1 MRKFLLCI
9 ALLFFSNL
17 MAQDFTHLSVDVAF
31 DTTANQVLGQVSHR
45 IAQVKAHDTLVLDAI
60 KMDFEE
66 VLWNN
71 AQVKYSSNDTA
82 LFVVPGDVQDTNS
95 LHIRYRAQPQKGL
108 YFVGFEDKSYRAP
121 RQIWTQGQGID
132 HRHWIPHNDDQTD
145 KVIVDITATFNK
157 DFNVVANGKLVEVLA
172 HDDLKTWHYT
182 MHKPMSSYLIA
193 LMIAQ
198 YDSVQTHSKSGI
210 PLTQYF
216 YPERAEDYP
225 VYYKH
230 NEKIFNFLQAEI
242 QVPYPWQ
249 NYKQAPVQ
257 DFRHGAME
265 NTTATLF
272 GDFFLVDDIAFND
285 RNYTYVNA
293 HELAHQ
299 WFGNL
304 VTARGSKHHWLHEG
318 FATYYQWLSE
328 ENLYGQAYF
337 DWERKKAADQVFMA
351 SLNDTLPL
359 AHPKAGSARF
369 YQKGA
374 WVLHM
379 LQQKIGRQAFRS
391 GVKEYLNKYQYGI
404 VTTDSLKL
412 VMEEA
417 CACSLNRFFDEWVH
431 TPGEPFVHLKH
442 SENDQGLYAELRTD
456 LPFAMP
462 LQFVVYHRDGQADTV
477 NYSFE
482 KDRNQH
488 SLNLS
493 DNSKSVN
500 YWTLANADEILAH
513 FRTIKPLEMW
523 RQQYKKSKDVLDR
536 YRAVEAMSSFSGRG
550 KEKFLQE
557 VVANHKEHYGPR
569 AKALELL
576 IDAGIKNP
584 DQWLSLALNS
594 YDVQL
599 QKKAVLMIDEP
610 SGQLLQSLALLR
622 KEGKSYELRDAAIQR
637 SINFKNPDKNKWLY
651 DDLWEEKPGIP
662 GHKVHITT
670 LVYRI
675 LLFKDK
681 AAFDKISDYAS
692 PAFDFMT
699 RMNAIEVLGA
709 MGLADELTVDYL
721 FRALFHSNWKL
732 RGSAKRALRQLN
744 EGPNASLIENYIIQ
758 HSPEWSDFQNKLVQR
773 TFETS

>member
-1 MRKFLLCI
+1 MRNFLLCI
-9 ALLFFSNL
+9 SLLFTIHSVG
-17 MAQDFTHLSVDVAF
+17 QDFTHLSVDVAF
-31 DTTANQVLGQVSHR
+31 DTTANLVLGKVSHR
-45 IAQVKAHDTLVLDAI
+45 IAQVKARDTLALDAI
-60 KMDFEE
+60 KMEFKE
-66 VLWNN
+66 VLWNGTE
-71 AQVKYSSNDTA
+71 VKYSSNDTA
-82 LFVVPGDVQDTNS
+82 LFVIPGSVNDTNN
-95 LHIRYRAQPQKGL
+95 LYIRYRAQPQKGL
-108 YFVGFEDKSYRAP
+108 YFVGFEDESYRSP

-145 KVIVDITATFNK
+145 KVIVDLTATFHK
-157 DFNVVANGKLVEVLA
+157 DFNVVSNGMLKSVENKG
-172 HDDLKTWHYT
+172 DLKTWHYA
-182 MHKPMSSYLIA
+182 MQKPMSSYLIA
-193 LMIAQ
+193 LMIAR
-198 YDSVQTHSKSGI
+198 YDSVQTNSKSGI
-210 PLTQYF
+210 ALTQYF
-216 YPERAEDYP
+216 YPERADDYP

-230 NEKIFNFLQAEI
+230 NEKIFNFLQSEI
-242 QVPYPWQ
+242 EVPYPWQ

-272 GDFFLVDDIAFND
+272 GDFFLVDEIAFND
-285 RNYTYVNA
+285 RNYTYINA

-328 ENLYGQAYF
+328 ENLYGSAFF

-379 LQQKIGRQAFRS
+379 LQQKIGRQTFRQ
-391 GVKEYLNKYQYGI
+391 GVKNYLNNYQYDI
-404 VTTDSLKL
+404 VTTNSLQQ

-417 CACSLNRFFDEWVH
+417 CACPLERFFNEWVH

-442 SENDQGLYAELRTD
+442 TEKDEALYVELRTD

-462 LQFVVYHRDGQADTV
+462 LQFVIYYENGQADTIH
-477 NYSFE
+477 YSFS
-482 KDRNQH
+482 NNNSH
-488 SLNLS
+488 SLKLS
-493 DNSKSVN
+493 HRLKEVR
-500 YWTLANADEILAH
+500 YWSLANADEILAH
-513 FRTIKPLEMW
+513 FHTIKPLEMW
-523 RQQYKKSKDVLDR
+523 RQQYKKSKDLLIR
-536 YRAVEAMSSFSGRG
+536 YRAVEAMSSFTG
-550 KEKFLQE
+550 KEKEDFLKE

-576 IDAGIKNP
+576 IEAGIRNP
-584 DQWLSLALNS
+584 EQWLILALNS

-599 QKKAVLMIDEP
+599 QKKAVLLIEEP
-610 SGQLLQSLALLR
+610 KGQLLQSLAQLR
-622 KEGKSYELRDAAIQR
+622 KQGQSYELRDAAIQR
-637 SINFKNPDKNKWLY
+637 SIDFKNPDKNKWLY
-651 DDLWEEKPGIP
+651 DDLWEKQPGIP

-675 LLFKDK
+675 LIFKDK
-681 AAFDKISDYAS
+681 AAFDEISDYAS

-709 MGLADELTVDYL
+709 MGMADEQTIDYL

-732 RGSAKRALRQLN
+732 RGSAKGALQRLN
-744 EGPNASLIENYIIQ
+744 ESPNASLIEKYIIR
-758 HSPEWSDFQNKLVQR
+758 HSPTWSDFQNKLVQR
-773 TFETS
+773 TFET